1 MRNAHIFPR
10 LEQKR
15 IRTAHPPCNG
25 IVEQAVGWKQ
35 TDAADGVHL
44 VESGYE
50 KMAET
55 LTALVF
61 ITS

>member
-35 TDAADGVHL
+35 IAAADKVHL

-50 KMAET
+50 KMAES
-55 LTALVF
+55 LT
-61 ITS
+61 